1 MYCKQCGSVLDADGH
16 CPNCGAVQE
25 LAAPAQATVTMPAA
39 AGAVSGMTPQKR
51 SGFQMWAY
59 IAAGVVTLI
68 LFFVAAHLVAAGGSE
83 IMQIQSVGG
92 KTLEEAYYFELGN
105 VYAGYAMALR
115 GAGIFGGASLIL
127 KGVA

>member
-1 MYCKQCGSVLDADGH
+1 MKKGGISCTVNSAEPV
-16 CPNCGAVQE
+16 PAVE
-25 LAAPAQATVTMPAA
+25 AASAVPAA
-39 AGAVSGMTPQKR
+39 TAGGTPPQKR
-51 SGFQMWAY
+51 SSPQTWAY
-59 IAAGVVTLI
+59 VGAGIVTLI
-68 LFFVAAHLVAAGGSE
+68 LFFVAAHLVAAGGNE

>member
-1 MYCKQCGSVLDADGH
+1 MYCKQCGSVLAEDGH
-16 CPNCGAVQE
+16 CPNCGAIQPP
-25 LAAPAQATVTMPAA
+25 APTAQAHSEAPAA
-39 AGAVSGMTPQKR
+39 AAGTAPR
-51 SGFQMWAY
+51 RESGFRTWAY
-59 IAAGVVTLI
+59 IGAGIVTLI